1 MTPPLPT
8 EPMEPIPLVDLK
20 KNLASIET
28 EVREAIDEVL
38 KNTAFIMGP
47 TLSSFEDDFASLCGT
62 QHAIGVS
69 SGLEALI
76 IAMRCLG
83 IGPGDEVILPAN
95 TFIATALGV
104 SNTGA
109 TPVLVDVDPSTD
121 LCTVEAVEA
130 AISPRT
136 RAIAPV
142 HLYGRLVDCP
152 AFVALAKKH
161 DLLLLEDAA
170 QAHGARLP
178 EGAAGSFGHAAGF
191 SFYPG
196 KNLGAFGDG
205 GAITTNDETLAR
217 SIQLFRNYGSDRK
230 YYHDTLGSNTR
241 LDAMQAAILHV
252 KLRHLPDWNRQRVQA
267 AAHYDAMLLDQAVE
281 RPELVQD
288 GSHVYHLYPI
298 RVPDGV
304 DRDAV
309 LATMNAEGIGAG
321 IHYPVPIHLQ
331 KAYESLP
338 YSEGAFPVSE
348 DHAKRMI
355 SLPIFPEITRDQ
367 QERVVKSLL
376 GAL

>member
-1 MTPPLPT
+1 
-8 EPMEPIPLVDLK
+8 
-20 KNLASIET
+20 
-28 EVREAIDEVL
+28 
-38 KNTAFIMGP
+38 
-47 TLSSFEDDFASLCGT
+47 
-62 QHAIGVS
+62 
-69 SGLEALI
+69 
-76 IAMRCLG
+76 
-83 IGPGDEVILPAN
+83 
-95 TFIATALGV
+95 
-104 SNTGA
+104 
-109 TPVLVDVDPSTD
+109 
-121 LCTVEAVEA
+121 
-130 AISPRT
+130 
-136 RAIAPV
+136 
-142 HLYGRLVDCP
+142 
-152 AFVALAKKH
+152 
-161 DLLLLEDAA
+161 
-170 QAHGARLP
+170 
-178 EGAAGSFGHAAGF
+178 
-191 SFYPG
+191 
-196 KNLGAFGDG
+196 
-205 GAITTNDETLAR
+205 
-217 SIQLFRNYGSDRK
+217 
-230 YYHDTLGSNTR
+230 
-241 LDAMQAAILHV
+241 MQAAILHV